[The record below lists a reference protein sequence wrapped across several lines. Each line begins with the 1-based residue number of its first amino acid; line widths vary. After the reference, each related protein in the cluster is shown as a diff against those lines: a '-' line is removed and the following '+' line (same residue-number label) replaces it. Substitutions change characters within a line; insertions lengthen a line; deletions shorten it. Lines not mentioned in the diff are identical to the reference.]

1 MKISAKNLLTFLRN
15 NDDSIKKYIG
25 VDFSTMH
32 FEEDEDLL
40 SFIMKNVFFYNDN
53 KFSYKELNERKNKD
67 DLIQILLKETYISCE
82 KEKDD
87 INLYKF
93 FNKLFSQFIYPI
105 TIKYGKFLDSI
116 ASIKEKYPYDLFA
129 CLIAFLSFLN
139 GNKNYINIF
148 QDVCDNILLINLK
161 MKYDI
166 YRNKMLWKIIT
177 NYCNLHNIAVINKL
191 NEDININELKNQLIE
206 INCFVDICQVNP
218 LYKKLGKTIFQCLS
232 SCDFKD
238 LRQNRLIPVKAFIE
252 SVFLLLNLY
261 MANDK
266 YSQEYYLSFMFSKI
280 FSKAYEYISKYQNEN
295 YVDFV
300 VQYVVKYELPSED
313 FFDLFMTGLDKENFK
328 VKFKNIKLPE
338 DNINIDDKDTIKNMV
353 TQMLSRKKKK
363 KKSKKAKSSNKND
376 EIQKKSESK
385 DIKVP
390 ESLFKNDEIKNNQ
403 EESKKSLNQKEN
415 KETQKRNNLTEDNE
429 KEDSKVNNETQNSIS
444 KNDSNN
450 NCELLKLKNDS
461 NIQIEN
467 PISSIEFLQ
476 KEISD
481 LKNKYSELEKKMTYK
496 ISNLEKDKGNINS
509 RITNLEKENDNM
521 NSKITNL
528 ENDIANINSKITNLE
543 NGKIIIENKIMNLE
557 EDIKD
562 LKIENGEMK
571 NQISSLN
578 IKVRKANEDAGNL
591 NKLIE
596 IINFR
601 DLTKRMLDNMVGYV
615 EEKDKNIFNGISKRK
630 EKLKVII
637 EKFNFKDIQYMKRAI
652 EELKEK
658 YYNSN
663 IFSHEPDYIRLIQE
677 QPYDLI
683 ADLEGYI
690 ANKYYKLMIDSK
702 DKRIYD
708 FMINHLYIKKEI
720 KSIYFDKIKK

>member
-238 LRQNRLIPVKAFIE
+238 LRQNRSIPVKAFIE

-300 VQYVVKYELPSED
+300 VQYVVKYDLPSED

-376 EIQKKSESK
+376 EIHKKSESK

-450 NCELLKLKNDS
+450 NYELLKLKDDS

-467 PISSIEFLQ
+467 PISSFEYLQ
-476 KEISD
+476 KEISN
-481 LKNKYSELEKKMTYK
+481 LKNKYSELEKKMAYK
-496 ISNLEKDKGNINS
+496 IS
-509 RITNLEKENDNM
+509 
-521 NSKITNL
+521 
-528 ENDIANINSKITNLE
+528 NLE
-543 NGKIIIENKIMNLE
+543 NGKIIIENKIMSLE
-557 EDIKD
+557 EDVKD

-578 IKVRKANEDAGNL
+578 LKVRKANEDAGNL

-615 EEKDKNIFNGISKRK
+615 EEKDKNIFNGIFKRK